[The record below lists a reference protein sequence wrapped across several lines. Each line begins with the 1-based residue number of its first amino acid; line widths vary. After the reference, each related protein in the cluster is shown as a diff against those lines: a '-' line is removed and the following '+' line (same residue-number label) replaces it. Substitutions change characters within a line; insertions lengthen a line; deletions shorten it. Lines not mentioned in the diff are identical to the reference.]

1 MFRKS
6 PALSPPGALGDFHD
20 KPDRR
25 QVKQSEGQ
33 PVQRLDAGEQP
44 DGCRERGDGPAQNTG
59 GGKRHRPAQ
68 TNPTQ
73 QPSPISKNTT
83 TLANTDS
90 DQSALTVKK
99 SIPALLPRIYCSA

>member
-33 PVQRLDAGEQP
+33 PVQGLDAGEQP

-68 TNPTQ
+68 ANPTQ
-73 QPSPISKNTT
+73 QPRADQQEYHHLGEHRLGPERADGEEI
-83 TLANTDS
+83 DS
-90 DQSALTVKK
+90 RTA
-99 SIPALLPRIYCSA
+99 PADN